1 MDFNDIDF
9 TAMSLLPTV
18 NETNMN
24 LSMFPSVFDRS
35 ASYYVSRYAVGHMDD
50 MGEVGTDNTRVQEY
64 PREMCAASNLGMPSF
79 YSSSSGTIDKG
90 LKRNGL
96 ATMYATP
103 RTFENDSNPLLGV
116 LPCIFEKKSKHDS
129 SVEIV

>member
-1 MDFNDIDF
+1 MGDCKTNHREHHSHVDFNDIGF

-79 YSSSSGTIDKG
+79 YSSSSG
-90 LKRNGL
+90 
-96 ATMYATP
+96 
-103 RTFENDSNPLLGV
+103 
-116 LPCIFEKKSKHDS
+116 
-129 SVEIV
+129 SVVRGAADLIEVD

>member
-50 MGEVGTDNTRVQEY
+50 MGEVGTDNTGVQEY

-79 YSSSSGTIDKG
+79 YSSSSG
-90 LKRNGL
+90 
-96 ATMYATP
+96 
-103 RTFENDSNPLLGV
+103 
-116 LPCIFEKKSKHDS
+116 
-129 SVEIV
+129 SVVRGAADLIEVD